1 MGRVAYRRYSLGLK
15 LSTFIDTES
24 EVDIIPED
32 YFDVIIESCDTQDSI
47 RKVKNYLNGMMRSQ

>member
-24 EVDIIPED
+24 EVDIMSVLHHIKDELPEPVTIKLW
-32 YFDVIIESCDTQDSI
+32 YTE
-47 RKVKNYLNGMMRSQ
+47 G